1 MSDPQALVAAF
12 ERIAK
17 TRMAG
22 MPLCN
27 PALQV
32 EAVGFRPWADGLAG
46 VLVTPWC
53 INLVLLPGTGARAL
67 SAGERLAVGF
77 PSGSYEFMGGEEPEC
92 GVFRSCSLYSPP
104 DEFADAAQARSVA
117 LEIMAQLLLPAATV
131 SRRSLF
137 MPGPQGAQAGGT

>member
-12 ERIAK
+12 ERIAV

-27 PALQV
+27 PALAV
-32 EAVGFRPWADGLAG
+32 EAVGFRPWGEGQVG

-53 INLVLLPGTGARAL
+53 INLVLLPGAEAGALA
-67 SAGERLAVGF
+67 SGVRLAVAF

-92 GVFRSCSLYSPP
+92 GAFRFCSLYSPP
-104 DEFADAAQARSVA
+104 DDFADAAQARAVA
-117 LEIMAQLLLPAATV
+117 LEVMAQLFLPAAGV
-131 SRRSLF
+131 SRRALF
-137 MPGPQGAQAGGT
+137 VPAAASAQYGAP